1 MHNTKADFEILK
13 DMESFTE
20 EMFNQII
27 AFQEKQHPAW
37 NNDLPFDDRIKNLP
51 LHYLVFS
58 NADRNPATHGPTVA
72 HYYPLR
78 KEFTK
83 IIHYAKQVA
92 DTPIICDLHARNGFI
107 GSLLAREG
115 GKDINVI
122 GLPNVDGKPNQIEKF
137 FDSTHYEFYC
147 GDGAQLD
154 YDVAFS
160 SWMPSCKN
168 ITANI
173 LKKNPKLIVYIYTNH
188 TDIITGERQTG
199 TDESFTQLP
208 EQYKLID
215 KWTIN
220 RPKDLFHDIWPD
232 LTASLEEKR
241 HVRIYALTPFHD
253 IAPFKPASPSAPY
266 DWEKDL
272 QMATL
277 ALQAKQTLRDGG
289 FPV

>member
-1 MHNTKADFEILK
+1 MHDQDPKFEILK

-37 NNDLPFDDRIKNLP
+37 NNTLPFEERIKNLP

-58 NADRNPATHGPTVA
+58 NADRDPSTHGPTVA
-72 HYYPLR
+72 HYYPVR
-78 KEFTK
+78 EEFVK
-83 IIHYAKQVA
+83 IMHYAKQVSKE
-92 DTPIICDLHARNGFI
+92 PVICDLHARNGFI

-122 GLPNVDGKPNQIEKF
+122 GLCDANDKPNQIESF
-137 FDSTHYEFYC
+137 FDNTQYKFHDSDT
-147 GDGAQLD
+147 DQLE

-160 SWMPSCKN
+160 SWMPSSKN
-168 ITANI
+168 YTTDII
-173 LKKNPKLIVYIYTNH
+173 KKNPKLIVYIYTNH
-188 TDIITGERQTG
+188 TDKITGIRQTG

-208 EQYKLID
+208 DQYKLIE
-215 KWTIN
+215 KWTTI
-220 RPKDLFHDIWPD
+220 RPANLFNDVWPD
-232 LTASLEEKR
+232 LSASPEEIKHIR
-241 HVRIYALTPFHD
+241 VYALTPFHS
-253 IAPFKPASPSAPY
+253 ISPFTAAAPCTPY
-266 DWEKDL
+266 NWEKDL

-277 ALQAKQTLRDGG
+277 ALQAKQSLRDKG